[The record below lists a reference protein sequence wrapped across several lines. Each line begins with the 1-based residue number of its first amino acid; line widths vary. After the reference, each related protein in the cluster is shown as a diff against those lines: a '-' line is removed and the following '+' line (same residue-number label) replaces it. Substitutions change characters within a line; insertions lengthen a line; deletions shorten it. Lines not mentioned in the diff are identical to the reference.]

1 MALSTIR
8 RIEDGEWQQVQ
19 DLIRRVEADY
29 GVLLSEYDLDD
40 NSWVGADRNY
50 ERARRSL
57 KRRYRYLMRK
67 FDLPSNARMGYGY
80 WGIHVD

>member
-8 RIEDGEWQQVQ
+8 RIQDGEWQQVQ

-29 GVLLSEYDLDD
+29 GVVLSEYDLDD
-40 NSWVGADRNY
+40 NSWVSADRNY

-57 KRRYRYLMRK
+57 KRRYRYLMWK
-67 FDLPSNARMGYGY
+67 LDLPPNARMGYGY